1 MRQQDGNSSSRW
13 VMHIDMDAFFASV
26 EQLTRPTLRGRP
38 VLVGG
43 LGGRGVV
50 AGCSYE
56 ARVFGAHSAMPM
68 HQARRLVGSGAVVLP
83 PRGSVYRAVSVRV
96 FGLIRELVP
105 VIEMLSFD
113 EAFGEPAE
121 LAGADADDAREFA
134 ERVRK
139 RISDEVGLA
148 ASVGFGSGKQIAK
161 IASGMAKPDGVVVV
175 TPAEQREFLA
185 RLPVR
190 KLWGIGPVAGE
201 RLQRLGI
208 DTIGDLARM
217 SPVEVSSVLGATVG
231 PGLHLLAQGVDD
243 RPVAERASAK
253 QISAESTFAEDIT
266 DLVRLRAA
274 VERAAA
280 SAHRRL
286 LSDGR
291 GSRTVVVKLKK
302 SDMSVLT
309 RSSTLPAATTE
320 LPVLAAAAQRLA
332 IDPQEIGPIRLV
344 GVGYSGLT
352 AVQQFSMFPELD
364 EFEGTES
371 AADESSTEPAF
382 HPGGRNPDADRLR
395 WSTGNDVRH
404 PEHGLGWVQGSGH
417 GRVTVRFE
425 TRSSGPGF
433 AKTFALEDPALEEAD
448 SLHTLDWPDEFLKAA
463 TAEEE

>member
-1 MRQQDGNSSSRW
+1 
-13 VMHIDMDAFFASV
+13 MHIDMDAFFASV

-68 HQARRLVGSGAVVLP
+68 HQARRLVGSSAVVLP
-83 PRGSVYRAVSVRV
+83 PRGSVYRAVSLRV

-113 EAFGEPAE
+113 EAFGEPVE
-121 LAGADADDAREFA
+121 LAGADADAAAEFA
-134 ERVRK
+134 HKVRK

-175 TPAEQREFLA
+175 KPAQQREFLA

-190 KLWGIGPVAGE
+190 KLWGIGPVAGD

-208 DTIGDLARM
+208 DTIGDLANM
-217 SPVEVSSVLGATVG
+217 SPIEVSSVLGATVG

-243 RPVAERASAK
+243 RPVVERASAK

-266 DLVRLRAA
+266 DLGVLRGA
-274 VERAAA
+274 VDRAAA

-286 LSDGR
+286 LADGR

-320 LPVLAAAAQRLA
+320 LPVLTAAAQRLA
-332 IDPQEIGPIRLV
+332 LDPQEIGPIRLV

-352 AVQQFSMFPELD
+352 AVQQFAMFPELD
-364 EFEGTES
+364 GVLES
-371 AADESSTEPAF
+371 APTDAGGSSDEVY
-382 HPGGRNPDADRLR
+382 HPGGRDPNADRLR
-395 WSTGNDVRH
+395 WTTGNDVHH
-404 PEHGLGWVQGSGH
+404 PQHGHGWVQGSGH

-433 AKTFALEDPALEEAD
+433 AKTFALDDPALHEAD
-448 SLHTLDWPDEFLKAA
+448 SLISLDWPDEFLKAA
-463 TAEEE
+463 VAEEE

>member
-1 MRQQDGNSSSRW
+1 
-13 VMHIDMDAFFASV
+13 
-26 EQLTRPTLRGRP
+26 
-38 VLVGG
+38 
-43 LGGRGVV
+43 
-50 AGCSYE
+50 
-56 ARVFGAHSAMPM
+56 
-68 HQARRLVGSGAVVLP
+68 
-83 PRGSVYRAVSVRV
+83 VYRAVSLRV
-96 FGLIRELVP
+96 FGLIRAQVP

-113 EAFGEPAE
+113 EAFAEPVE
-121 LAGADADDAREFA
+121 LAGASAADAEKFA
-134 ERVRK
+134 ERLRA
-139 RISDEVGLA
+139 RIRDELGLA

-217 SPVEVSSVLGATVG
+217 STIEVSSVLGATVG
-231 PGLHLLAQGVDD
+231 PGLHLLAQGIDD

-266 DLVRLRAA
+266 DLGHLRGA

-309 RSSTLPAATTE
+309 RSTTLPAATTE
-320 LPVLAAAAQRLA
+320 LPVLTAAAQRLA
-332 IDPQEIGPIRLV
+332 LDPQEIGPIRLV

-352 AVQQFSMFPELD
+352 AVQQFAMFPELD
-364 EFEGTES
+364 GAFEAPESASTES
-371 AADESSTEPAF
+371 ASAELY
-382 HPGGRNPDADRLR
+382 HPGGRDPNVDQLR
-395 WSTGNDVRH
+395 WTTGNDVHHREFGH
-404 PEHGLGWVQGSGH
+404 GWVQGSGH

-425 TRSSGPGF
+425 TRGSGPGF
-433 AKTFALEDPALEEAD
+433 AKTFSLADPLLEEAD
-448 SLHTLDWPDEFLKAA
+448 PLISLDWPEQYLRFADE
-463 TAEEE
+463 ED

>member
-1 MRQQDGNSSSRW
+1 MRVQDGNISSRW

-68 HQARRLVGSGAVVLP
+68 HQARRLVGPGAVVLP
-83 PRGSVYRAVSVRV
+83 PRGSVYRAVSLRV
-96 FGLIRELVP
+96 FGLIRAQVP

-113 EAFGEPAE
+113 EAFAEPVE
-121 LAGADADDAREFA
+121 LAGASADVAAAFA
-134 ERVRK
+134 ERLRA
-139 RISDEVGLA
+139 RIRDELGLA

-175 TPAEQREFLA
+175 TPGEQREFLA

-217 SPVEVSSVLGATVG
+217 STLEVSSVLGATVG
-231 PGLHLLAQGVDD
+231 PGLHLLAQGIDD

-266 DLVRLRAA
+266 DLGHLRGA
-274 VERAAA
+274 VERAAT

-286 LSDGR
+286 LADGR

-309 RSSTLPAATTE
+309 RSTTLAAATTE

-332 IDPQEIGPIRLV
+332 LDPQEIGPIRLV
-344 GVGYSGLT
+344 GVGFSGLT
-352 AVQQFSMFPELD
+352 AVQQFAMFPELD
-364 EFEGTES
+364 STFD
-371 AADESSTEPAF
+371 APESSAESTSEEMY
-382 HPGGRNPDADRLR
+382 HPGGRDPNADRLR
-395 WSTGNDVRH
+395 WTTGNDVHHREFGH
-404 PEHGLGWVQGSGH
+404 GWVQGSGH

-425 TRSSGPGF
+425 TRSRGPGF
-433 AKTFALEDPALEEAD
+433 AKTFSLDDPQLEVADPLL
-448 SLHTLDWPDEFLKAA
+448 SLDWPEEHLRFANEDE
-463 TAEEE
+463 

>member
-1 MRQQDGNSSSRW
+1 
-13 VMHIDMDAFFASV
+13 MHIDMDAFFASV

-83 PRGSVYRAVSVRV
+83 PRGSVYRAVSLRV
-96 FGLIRELVP
+96 FALIRELVP

-113 EAFGEPAE
+113 EAFGEPVE
-121 LAGADADDAREFA
+121 LAGADADAAEEFA
-134 ERVRK
+134 QRVRK
-139 RISDEVGLA
+139 RISDELGLA

-175 TPAEQREFLA
+175 RPAQQREFLA

-190 KLWGIGPVAGE
+190 KLWGIGPVAGD

-208 DTIGDLARM
+208 DTIGDLANM
-217 SPVEVSSVLGATVG
+217 SPIEVSSVLGATVG

-266 DLVRLRAA
+266 DLGVLRGAID
-274 VERAAA
+274 RAAA

-286 LSDGR
+286 LADGR

-320 LPVLAAAAQRLA
+320 LPVLTAAAQRLTL
-332 IDPQEIGPIRLV
+332 DPQEIGPIRLV

-352 AVQQFSMFPELD
+352 AVQQFAMFPELD
-364 EFEGTES
+364 GVLDPVTTDAGNS
-371 AADESSTEPAF
+371 SDEVY
-382 HPGGRNPDADRLR
+382 HPGGRDPNADRLR
-395 WSTGNDVRH
+395 WTTGNDVHH
-404 PEHGLGWVQGSGH
+404 PDHGHGWVQGSGH

-433 AKTFALEDPALEEAD
+433 AKTFALDDPELHEAD
-448 SLHTLDWPDEFLKAA
+448 SLISLDWPDEFLKAA
-463 TAEEE
+463 VADEE

>member
-1 MRQQDGNSSSRW
+1 
-13 VMHIDMDAFFASV
+13 MHIDMDAFFASV

-83 PRGSVYRAVSVRV
+83 PRGSVYRAVSLRV
-96 FGLIRELVP
+96 FALIRAQVP

-113 EAFGEPAE
+113 EAFAEPAE
-121 LAGADADDAREFA
+121 LAGAAADDALDFA
-134 ERVRK
+134 QRLRT

-175 TPAEQREFLA
+175 TPEQQGEFLA

-217 SPVEVSSVLGATVG
+217 STLEVSSVLGATVG
-231 PGLHLLAQGVDD
+231 PGLHQLAQGIDD

-266 DLVRLRAA
+266 DLGRLRGA
-274 VERAAA
+274 VDRAAA

-286 LSDGR
+286 LADGR

-320 LPVLAAAAQRLA
+320 LPVLTAAAQRLA
-332 IDPQEIGPIRLV
+332 LDPQEIGPIRLV

-352 AVQQFSMFPELD
+352 AVQQFALFPELD
-364 EFEGTES
+364 GTFES
-371 AADESSTEPAF
+371 AESSVDSMSQEMY
-382 HPGGRNPDADRLR
+382 HPGGRDPNADVLR
-395 WSTGNDVRH
+395 WTTGNDVHH
-404 PEHGLGWVQGSGH
+404 PEFGHGWVQGSGH

-425 TRSSGPGF
+425 TRTTGTGF
-433 AKTFALEDPALEEAD
+433 AKTFALDDPDLHEAD
-448 SLHTLDWPDEFLKAA
+448 PLVSLDWPEQYLRFAQ
-463 TAEEE
+463 EED

>member
-1 MRQQDGNSSSRW
+1 
-13 VMHIDMDAFFASV
+13 
-26 EQLTRPTLRGRP
+26 
-38 VLVGG
+38 
-43 LGGRGVV
+43 VV

-83 PRGSVYRAVSVRV
+83 PRGSVYRAVSLRV
-96 FGLIRELVP
+96 FALIRAQVP

-113 EAFGEPAE
+113 EAFAEPAE
-121 LAGADADDAREFA
+121 LAGATADDAIEFA
-134 ERVRK
+134 QRLRT
-139 RISDEVGLA
+139 RISDEIGLA

-175 TPAEQREFLA
+175 TPEHQGEFLA

-217 SPVEVSSVLGATVG
+217 STLEVSSVLGATVG
-231 PGLHLLAQGVDD
+231 PGLHQLARGIDD

-266 DLVRLRAA
+266 DLGRLRGA
-274 VERAAA
+274 VDRAAA

-286 LSDGR
+286 LADGR

-320 LPVLAAAAQRLA
+320 LPVLTAAAQRLA
-332 IDPQEIGPIRLV
+332 LDPQEIGPIRLV
-344 GVGYSGLT
+344 GVGYSGLS
-352 AVQQFSMFPELD
+352 AVQQFALFPELD
-364 EFEGTES
+364 GTFES
-371 AADESSTEPAF
+371 AESSADSTPQEMY
-382 HPGGRNPDADRLR
+382 HPGGRDPNADVLR
-395 WSTGNDVRH
+395 WTTGNDVDH
-404 PEHGLGWVQGSGH
+404 PEFGHGWVQGSGH

-425 TRSSGPGF
+425 TRTTGAGF
-433 AKTFALEDPALEEAD
+433 AKTFALDDPDLHEAD
-448 SLHTLDWPDEFLKAA
+448 PLVSLDWPEQHLRFAQEDD
-463 TAEEE
+463 